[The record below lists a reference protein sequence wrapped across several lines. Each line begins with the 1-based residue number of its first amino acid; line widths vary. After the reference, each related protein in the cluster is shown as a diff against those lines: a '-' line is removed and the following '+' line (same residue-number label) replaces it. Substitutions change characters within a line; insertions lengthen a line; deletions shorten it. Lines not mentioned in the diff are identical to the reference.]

1 MMSLVGFLTGV
12 IMPSRD
18 LIVRE
23 NTPAGSFGK
32 VFGFVTTGFN
42 IGGIVSPLVFGWL
55 MDNNSPRGVFLFV
68 AAISLISVAT
78 VLAIPKLRPSSRQ
91 M

>member
-1 MMSLVGFLTGV
+1 MMSITGFLTGV

-18 LIVRE
+18 LLVRE

-42 IGGIVSPLVFGWL
+42 IGGIISPLVFGWL
-55 MDNNSPRGVFLFV
+55 MDNSQPRGVFLFV
-68 AAISLISVAT
+68 AAVSLASVVT
-78 VLAIPKLRPSSRQ
+78 VLAIPKRRAPAQ
-91 M
+91 A